1 MSHAYVSASVD
12 EQIWKVW
19 MRIMGVVQ
27 NTCQRVVWESIV
39 SSFASSKCPQ
49 PTIAPLDDRQI
60 QLTLRWVR
68 QGSKE
73 SQDVIVEVFFYKA

>member
-19 MRIMGVVQ
+19 MRFMGVVQ
-27 NTCQRVVWESIV
+27 NTCQRVVSESIV
-39 SSFASSKCPQ
+39 PQ

-60 QLTLRWVR
+60 QLTLPWVR

-73 SQDVIVEVFFYKA
+73 SQNVIVEVFYKA